1 MKILL
6 VLSILL
12 NIALIDT
19 ISKKQHDISNLQD
32 IYLDAIDYIKYLEEG
47 IIK

>member
-6 VLSILL
+6 ILSVLL

-19 ISKKQHDISNLQD
+19 ISKKQQDISNLQD
-32 IYLDAIDYIKYLEEG
+32 MYLDAIDYIKYLEEG
-47 IIK
+47 IIE

>member
-6 VLSILL
+6 ILSVLL

-19 ISKKQHDISNLQD
+19 INKKQHDISNLQN

>member
-6 VLSILL
+6 ALSILL

-19 ISKKQHDISNLQD
+19 ISKKQYELSNLQD
-32 IYLDAIDYIKYLEEG
+32 IYLSSIDYIKYLEQG
-47 IIK
+47 IIE

>member
-6 VLSILL
+6 VLSIIL

>member
-6 VLSILL
+6 TLSILL

-19 ISKKQHDISNLQD
+19 ISKKQYELSNLQNA
-32 IYLDAIDYIKYLEEG
+32 YLDAIDYIKYLEQG
-47 IIK
+47 IIE